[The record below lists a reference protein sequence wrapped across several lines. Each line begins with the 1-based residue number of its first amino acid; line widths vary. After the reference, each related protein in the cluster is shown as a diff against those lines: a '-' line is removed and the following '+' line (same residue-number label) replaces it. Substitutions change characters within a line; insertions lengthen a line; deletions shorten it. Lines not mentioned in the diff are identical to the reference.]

1 VRVYFDTGV
10 FVDHLSALGSPNAIL
25 RSAERRGR
33 SPSGIAADAQRLF
46 DKVSRKHFGA
56 TSCLT
61 YYEIEEA
68 LYQLLM
74 QSAKGVS
81 QASALLVPAARSIS
95 TQVHMVIE
103 LFKLEVLD
111 LTAATVRLQLQ
122 QLDLQTRGIR
132 AADALH
138 VASAIKFDADLFVST
153 DSALLELDG
162 LLMNNRGS
170 KILCKDTDSALSLL

>member
-1 VRVYFDTGV
+1 
-10 FVDHLSALGSPNAIL
+10 
-25 RSAERRGR
+25 
-33 SPSGIAADAQRLF
+33 
-46 DKVSRKHFGA
+46 
-56 TSCLT
+56 
-61 YYEIEEA
+61 
-68 LYQLLM
+68 
-74 QSAKGVS
+74 
-81 QASALLVPAARSIS
+81 
-95 TQVHMVIE
+95 MVIE